1 MGAPEDIT
9 CRELIEIVT
18 EYLEGALTAE
28 EREQV
33 ELHLNLCD
41 GCAGYLDQIR
51 VAIELSGRLTEES
64 ISAEAESRLLEAF
77 RGMKRG

>member
-1 MGAPEDIT
+1 MAAPEDIT
-9 CRELIEIVT
+9 CRELVEIVT
-18 EYLEGALTAE
+18 RYLEGALRAE
-28 EREQV
+28 EREMV

-64 ISAEAESRLLEAF
+64 ISPEAESRLLEAF